1 MSSAKA
7 IALFRACPIET
18 QARIRKAAA
27 ASKISIEEQM
37 TKILSEGGS
46 MPDKVLINVSVDPSD
61 LDWLKEEASKNFR
74 PRHLEGGAI
83 IHEMRDI
90 RSKNLLGLK
99 FPGEGKEV

>member
-37 TKILSEGGS
+37 TKILSEGDITS
-46 MPDKVLINVSVDPSD
+46 AK
-61 LDWLKEEASKNFR
+61 
-74 PRHLEGGAI
+74 I
-83 IHEMRDI
+83 ICARGDI
-90 RSKNLLGLK
+90 T
-99 FPGEGKEV
+99 